1 MVLCLSFMGTALAGS
16 DKKGKKNSFLPNKVK
31 THRKNLENDIKRRKD
46 RKYKLEKF
54 ELYGMESDLSNDVS
68 SDGYKADF
76 DIVTKSLN
84 KASEILGVGA
94 EVVETPILTCTSR
107 ANSITETKSTASKEE
122 EVEEKKSTTEEESVN
137 GSIVESTDTDSF
149 SYVSDFNAQI
159 EDLEYK
165 LESMHTD
172 DVNTAEIAN
181 TFELNV
187 KLEEIKNS
195 IGKHTMTESELSL
208 IHKVTEELE
217 KDNIPAD
224 KVLSKM
230 VQTVLFESKSE
241 DGKTEAT
248 KINIGSYIY
257 LKTVDAN
264 PGVLQKTVTKVFVIS
279 E

>member
-1 MVLCLSFMGTALAGS
+1 MVLCISFMGTVLAG
-16 DKKGKKNSFLPNKVK
+16 DHKKGKKNSSLSNRKA
-31 THRKNLENDIKRRKD
+31 HRKNLVNDIKRKKD

-68 SDGYKADF
+68 SDGYKADSG
-76 DIVTKSLN
+76 IIIKSLN
-84 KASEILGVGA
+84 KASKILGVSA
-94 EVVETPILTCTSR
+94 EVVETPILTCTSC
-107 ANSITETKSTASKEE
+107 ASSITETKSTASKEE
-122 EVEEKKSTTEEESVN
+122 EEEKKSTTEEESVN
-137 GSIVESTDTDSF
+137 GSTVESTDTDSF

-165 LESMHTD
+165 LESMLTD
-172 DVNTAEIAN
+172 DINTAEIAN